1 MYIKKSVLAV
11 FLVCAVAV
19 GFGACALVETLSTDG
34 SLLSGDI
41 AKADLYSGQ
50 KVDPDVA
57 VVEERL
63 QNDTAFLHQ
72 TQDAMALLKQRL
84 DTLND
89 LTDRTMSLCADVAE
103 FKGVMSGISSLQVKA
118 HNASL
123 ALDRTAEELE
133 KVADGKRSNLYEQ
146 ASNNAFIGFMK
157 TESQLAIGK
166 EFVETATKYIDK
178 NGEKV
183 SEDLARLVADWTVY
197 CTEDAMINGSEDETA
212 YWLSSAEKLD
222 GVFSNAG
229 NFGLAMKPV
238 KKLVAAKM
246 VVEGASVLRKENSGS
261 NSSNNGSR
269 FTGQIDDPFKAISTN
284 KDNVQ
289 KDFIN
294 GARFSSQTLRKTI
307 PISMTVI
314 FPILVQP
321 DITLSAKFND
331 KGIIAPSKTQSAT
344 TKMQITSKPRRSKGV
359 Q

>member
-1 MYIKKSVLAV
+1 MWIKKVNLAV
-11 FLVCAVAV
+11 FLVCALVV
-19 GFGACALVETLSTDG
+19 GYGACALVGTLSADG

-103 FKGVMSGISSLQVKA
+103 FKGMMPGISSLQVKA

-123 ALDRTAEELE
+123 ALERTTEELE

-166 EFVETATKYIDK
+166 EFVETAT
-178 NGEKV
+178 
-183 SEDLARLVADWTVY
+183 
-197 CTEDAMINGSEDETA
+197 
-212 YWLSSAEKLD
+212 
-222 GVFSNAG
+222 
-229 NFGLAMKPV
+229 
-238 KKLVAAKM
+238 
-246 VVEGASVLRKENSGS
+246 
-261 NSSNNGSR
+261 
-269 FTGQIDDPFKAISTN
+269 
-284 KDNVQ
+284 
-289 KDFIN
+289 
-294 GARFSSQTLRKTI
+294 
-307 PISMTVI
+307 
-314 FPILVQP
+314 
-321 DITLSAKFND
+321 
-331 KGIIAPSKTQSAT
+331 
-344 TKMQITSKPRRSKGV
+344 
-359 Q
+359 

>member
-11 FLVCAVAV
+11 FLVCALVV
-19 GFGACALVETLSTDG
+19 GYGACALVETLSTDG

-103 FKGVMSGISSLQVKA
+103 FKGVMPGISSLQVKA

-123 ALDRTAEELE
+123 ALERTAEELE

-183 SEDLARLVADWTVY
+183 SEDFARLVADWTVY

-222 GVFSNAG
+222 GVFSNAD
-229 NFGLAMKPV
+229 NFVLAMKPV
-238 KKLVAAKM
+238 KKLARLRGEWA
-246 VVEGASVLRKENSGS
+246 VLQKENSEP
-261 NSSNNGSR
+261 NSPNDNGIT
-269 FTGQIDDPFKAISTN
+269 FTVQIDDPFKAISTN

-289 KDFIN
+289 KEKLSVIQASCLRVREAVNVLLTSWFPVDAPPITTEYIPKEPW
-294 GARFSSQTLRKTI
+294 RFGGLQGKY
-307 PISMTVI
+307 
-314 FPILVQP
+314 
-321 DITLSAKFND
+321 ND
-331 KGIIAPSKTQSAT
+331 KGITP
-344 TKMQITSKPRRSKGV
+344 PRE
-359 Q
+359 